1 MIAALFAAAALAG
14 LASAEKRLI
23 AFGDDNSTWLT
34 PDQINALQS
43 IPGQRGS
50 FRDITDFQNKSYPAL
65 DETAIPDAPI
75 HQELV
80 EGFFDLLDKDGILKT
95 ITHLAEY
102 HNRYYTQRTGR
113 DAVEWLMEQYK
124 EAAAGNPN
132 VRIELFEHSWV
143 QPSLIVS
150 ITGKSET
157 SSAETVVLG
166 GHIDSIAGSSTAR
179 APGADDDASGSATI
193 LEVFRTMMKNRF
205 QPDRTVEFHAYAAE
219 EVGLRGSADIANYY
233 RSVGR
238 NVVSMVQWDMVGYP
252 ADTTTPIGLTT
263 DRVSPVLTTFVGK
276 LIDAYSGLPHE
287 PSTCGYGCSDH
298 ASWEAINVASSFPFE
313 CKFGNHN
320 PAIHTANDD
329 TSRISAARCNEF
341 AKLGIGYVVEMGLTD
356 K

>member
-1 MIAALFAAAALAG
+1 MLAALLAAAALAG
-14 LASAEKRLI
+14 LGSAEKRLI

-50 FRDITDFQNKSYPAL
+50 FRDVTDFQNKSYPAL
-65 DETAIPDAPI
+65 DETAIPDEPI

-80 EGFFDLLDKDGILKT
+80 EGFFDQLDKEGIMKT
-95 ITHLAEY
+95 ITHLSEY

-124 EAAAGNPN
+124 EAAAGSPN

-150 ITGKSET
+150 ITGKSEIF
-157 SSAETVVLG
+157 SAETVVLG

-205 QPDRTVEFHAYAAE
+205 QPDRTVEFHTYAAE

-252 ADTTTPIGLTT
+252 ADTTTPIGLTI

-329 TSRISAARCNEF
+329 TSRISEARCNEF